1 MPVYDSIRQPLA
13 LVAGPCARKVARAG
27 PQRKHDISSP
37 SRRAL
42 AAAAG
47 PGGAGRTGDALH
59 PALTGPY
66 GPRGRRSPLSR
77 QTNPIARGHWYM
89 VHRYDLVTCSFLL
102 AQGHRRI
109 LARYVAGICRVKY
122 LEIILQGVV
131 CRRLDH
137 PLDDQYYIVC

>member
-27 PQRKHDISSP
+27 PQRQARYLVP
-37 SRRAL
+37 V
-42 AAAAG
+42 AAG
-47 PGGAGRTGDALH
+47 PSGAGRTGDALH

-77 QTNPIARGHWYM
+77 QTNPIARGHWYI
-89 VHRYDLVTCSFLL
+89 VHRYELVTCSFLL